1 MTTLVPEPR
10 VTRQDVEAMVRYYVE
25 SGPDYQTWSPG
36 FNMHFGYWEA
46 GMNPLRREAMLE
58 RMNRKVTESFERC
71 ENVVDLGCGVGATA
85 RSLAQRSSGTR
96 VTGVTVVPL
105 QVARALEMTP
115 LGMAVDFWEGDY
127 THTRFSGGS
136 FDGAYAIESFCHGPG
151 RDKAACLR
159 EAGRLLRRGGQFV
172 MADGFLRTSEPLV
185 GVLAKCHERICEC
198 WSMDSLP
205 VLPDVLAG
213 LRENGFRVTGV
224 EDISWRVAFSVA
236 HVPFVTARFLVREL
250 IGRRSRL
257 SRERRNN
264 LLAPLL
270 TGVVGLARRHFGYY
284 ILRAEKV

>member
-1 MTTLVPEPR
+1 
-10 VTRQDVEAMVRYYVE
+10 
-25 SGPDYQTWSPG
+25 
-36 FNMHFGYWEA
+36 
-46 GMNPLRREAMLE
+46 
-58 RMNRKVTESFERC
+58 
-71 ENVVDLGCGVGATA
+71 
-85 RSLAQRSSGTR
+85 
-96 VTGVTVVPL
+96 
-105 QVARALEMTP
+105 
-115 LGMAVDFWEGDY
+115 
-127 THTRFSGGS
+127 
-136 FDGAYAIESFCHGPG
+136 
-151 RDKAACLR
+151 
-159 EAGRLLRRGGQFV
+159 